1 MARSATPARL
11 TRKNTPT
18 ATSVTA
24 AMAAAS
30 TLSAAT
36 GTPWMM
42 SGSVG
47 IGSPIL
53 PGMPANTIAE
63 APRIRAPRPIV
74 IMISEISGRPT
85 SRRSTSRLK
94 TSAAPTMTAA
104 LPPTA
109 ATRPTPSPWIPVA
122 TSREPSMSHS
132 PRAKFIMR
140 EALYT
145 TTKASAAGAYI
156 TPASAPSMTSATRK
170 PSGLVLLL
178 DLPGEPGHWIL
189 AHHRLADRV
198 AAGDARD
205 GHVLAALDLVEVHVH
220 HDLVIVLAD
229 ALAPD
234 VRVVETYPLVR
245 LGHLVGIEALRF
257 FHRRRPEEHRVV
269 SAGRDVGVEV
279 PALLELLVERL

>member
-1 MARSATPARL
+1 MATCWSSAMARSATPARL

-18 ATSVTA
+18 ATSMTA

-47 IGSPIL
+47 TGSPIL
-53 PGMPANTIAE
+53 PGMPANTIAD

-74 IMISEISGRPT
+74 IMISEISGRLT

-122 TSREPSMSHS
+122 TNREPSMSHS

-140 EALYT
+140 EAFVHDDEGERGGGVHHPRQRPIDDERDQETQRL
-145 TTKASAAGAYI
+145 I
-156 TPASAPSMTSATRK
+156 
-170 PSGLVLLL
+170 LLL
-178 DLPGEPGHWIL
+178 DFPGEPGHGIL

-198 AAGDARD
+198 AAGGVREW
-205 GHVLAALDLVEVHVH
+205 HRLAAL
-220 HDLVIVLAD
+220 
-229 ALAPD
+229 
-234 VRVVETYPLVR
+234 YPV
-245 LGHLVGIEALRF
+245 
-257 FHRRRPEEHRVV
+257 
-269 SAGRDVGVEV
+269 
-279 PALLELLVERL
+279 